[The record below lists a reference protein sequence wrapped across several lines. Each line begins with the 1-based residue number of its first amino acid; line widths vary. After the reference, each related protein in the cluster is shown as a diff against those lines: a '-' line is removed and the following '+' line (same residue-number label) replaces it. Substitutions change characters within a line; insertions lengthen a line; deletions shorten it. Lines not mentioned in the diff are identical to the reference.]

1 MPSTTFPRRLPKIFT
16 PSKKNLRADCQL
28 FSPRLRI
35 GGAGRAIGTQLL
47 VAIRAAHP

>member
-16 PSKKNLRADCQL
+16 ASKKILRADCQL

-35 GGAGRAIGTQLL
+35 GGARRTLGTHLP
-47 VAIRAAHP
+47 VAKRAARP